1 MIENISGALILLIL
15 VGVIIYFFIKN
26 KNEGKDNYS
35 DLNDGSGNPP
45 S

>member
-1 MIENISGALILLIL
+1 MTENIAGALILIIL
-15 VGVIIYFFIKN
+15 MGVIIYFFVKN
-26 KNEGKDNYS
+26 KKEGKDNYS

>member
-1 MIENISGALILLIL
+1 MVENIAGASILIILIGIL
-15 VGVIIYFFIKN
+15 IYFLVKN
-26 KNEGKDNYS
+26 KKEGKDNYS